1 MRPGCTHVCLRVR
14 ESEGMFVD
22 VCAHTGAWKCVAAW
36 LGDGTAHAQ
45 ATEGQGIEAERK
57 GR

>member
-1 MRPGCTHVCLRVR
+1 MCLRVR
-14 ESEGMFVD
+14 ESGGMFVD
-22 VCAHTGAWKCVAAW
+22 VCAHTGVWKCVAAW